1 VGVPKIPEDVKR
13 FLEEARKRGYNVNKV
28 AIAKVPF
35 ERYYYYEDGEYVGEV
50 GEEVALEKNIVM
62 CHDDICILFYN
73 DEPVLVM
80 TRGGGKPESVGLGVS
95 RGKG

>member
-35 ERYYYYEDGEYVGEV
+35 ERYYYYEDEEYVGEV

>member
-1 VGVPKIPEDVKR
+1 MEIPGDVRK
-13 FLEEARKRGYNVNKV
+13 FIEEARKRGYQVDKI

-35 ERYYYYEDGEYVGEV
+35 ERYYYYENEKFIGEI
-50 GEEVALEKNIVM
+50 GEEVALENNILM

-80 TRGGGKPESVGLGVS
+80 VRGGKPEIKEARDL
-95 RGKG
+95 